1 MDEENSTSTT
11 IDNSEGG
18 SPSIPPNT
26 PNDYSSESSET
37 APQSESTSKD
47 NDTQQGTHTYAED
60 VQFVALVDENGE
72 SVAVFPL
79 SLDGD
84 TIEFQASFVTPNN
97 SAADAVS
104 IYMPIVGV
112 GALLL
117 VVVAFGCLGGIV
129 SRYFWDR
136 FKQ

>member
-11 IDNSEGG
+11 NENLEGG
-18 SPSIPPNT
+18 NSSIPSNPD
-26 PNDYSSESSET
+26 DYSSESSKT
-37 APQSESTSKD
+37 APQSESTS
-47 NDTQQGTHTYAED
+47 NDGESSQDTHTYAED
-60 VQFVALVDENGE
+60 VQFVALVDENGD

-97 SAADAVS
+97 AAADAVS

-112 GALLL
+112 GALLI